1 MNQIKEVLDV
11 ASFNKYNLWKTDK
24 VDGLF
29 KLPCLISFNSSSKK
43 VTKSMIIKHWLSVF
57 KEMSFL
63 NKMIT
68 VVTILLVSVINL
80 SLIVLDFICNIV
92 RWLYITSLYT
102 IVTILVLSVFFTRKL
117 NHITFYGY
125 LQTCITLW
133 LIMLVLI
140 FMYMIF
146 VLLLPNSID
155 DRYKKW
161 KKVWKVSYMNKLL
174 NYGLVTIWYE
184 NNTDELST
192 VDIRYLN
199 LNELAFSKKHMI
211 NIVYR
216 DYIYPEQ
223 IENSLRSLKIIDKFF
238 LSNQNLNMLSLK
250 ILSKS
255 KTLEEIILIKELA
268 KSEYYKRKNFE

>member
-1 MNQIKEVLDV
+1 
-11 ASFNKYNLWKTDK
+11 
-24 VDGLF
+24 
-29 KLPCLISFNSSSKK
+29 
-43 VTKSMIIKHWLSVF
+43 
-57 KEMSFL
+57 
-63 NKMIT
+63 
-68 VVTILLVSVINL
+68 
-80 SLIVLDFICNIV
+80 
-92 RWLYITSLYT
+92 
-102 IVTILVLSVFFTRKL
+102 
-117 NHITFYGY
+117 
-125 LQTCITLW
+125 
-133 LIMLVLI
+133 
-140 FMYMIF
+140 MYMIF

-155 DRYKKW
+155 DRCKKW

-211 NIVYR
+211 NIVSR

-223 IENSLRSLKIIDKFF
+223 IENSLRSLKLIDKFF

-255 KTLEEIILIKELA
+255 KKLEEIALIKELA
-268 KSEYYKRKNFE
+268 KSEYYKCKNFE

>member
-117 NHITFYGY
+117 NHIIFYEY
-125 LQTCITLW
+125 LQICITLW
-133 LIMLVLI
+133 LVILVLI
-140 FMYMIF
+140 FTYMIL
-146 VLLLPNSID
+146 VLLSINSID
-155 DRYKKW
+155 SRYKNW
-161 KKVWKVSYMNKLL
+161 KKVYKVSYMNKLL
-174 NYGLVTIWYE
+174 NYGVVTIWYE
-184 NNTDELST
+184 SNTGELST
-192 VDIRYLN
+192 IDIRYLDFN
-199 LNELAFSKKHMI
+199 RSEFSKNYII
-211 NIVYR
+211 NLVSR

-238 LSNQNLNMLSLK
+238 LF
-250 ILSKS
+250 KS
-255 KTLEEIILIKELA
+255 KF
-268 KSEYYKRKNFE
+268 EYVKFKNTF

>member
-29 KLPCLISFNSSSKK
+29 KLPCLISFNSSSTK

-68 VVTILLVSVINL
+68 VVTILLLSVINL

-102 IVTILVLSVFFTRKL
+102 IVTILVLSVFFIRKL
-117 NHITFYGY
+117 NHIIFYEY
-125 LQTCITLW
+125 LQICITLW
-133 LIMLVLI
+133 LVILVLI
-140 FMYMIF
+140 FTYMIL
-146 VLLLPNSID
+146 VLLSINSID
-155 DRYKKW
+155 SRYKNW
-161 KKVWKVSYMNKLL
+161 KKVYKVSYMNKLL
-174 NYGLVTIWYE
+174 NYGVVTIWYE
-184 NNTDELST
+184 SNTGELST
-192 VDIRYLN
+192 IDIRYLDFN
-199 LNELAFSKKHMI
+199 RSEFSKNYII
-211 NIVYR
+211 NLVSR
-216 DYIYPEQ
+216 NYIYPEQ

>member
-68 VVTILLVSVINL
+68 VVTILLLSVINL

-102 IVTILVLSVFFTRKL
+102 IVTILVLSVFFIRKL
-117 NHITFYGY
+117 NHIIFYEY
-125 LQTCITLW
+125 LQICITLW
-133 LIMLVLI
+133 LVILVLI
-140 FMYMIF
+140 FTYMIL
-146 VLLLPNSID
+146 VLLSINSID
-155 DRYKKW
+155 SRYKNW
-161 KKVWKVSYMNKLL
+161 KKVYKVSYMNKLL
-174 NYGLVTIWYE
+174 NYGVVTIWYE
-184 NNTDELST
+184 SNTGELST
-192 VDIRYLN
+192 IDIRYLDFN
-199 LNELAFSKKHMI
+199 RSEFSKNYII
-211 NIVYR
+211 NLVSR
-216 DYIYPEQ
+216 NYIYPEQ